1 LELNCLNDPILAV
14 QFTINKIQKMKYL
27 FTLLATCFVL
37 GLSAQTASDGVM
49 TVTNK
54 NIEAVKQDLQSQDAT
69 LVLSPEQVEELQ
81 SALKSNSEI
90 IVKLNS
96 SGMDQLEVSERLSKL
111 EAERDDIVLKALT
124 AEQQVAFKT
133 AKKMRR

>member
-1 LELNCLNDPILAV
+1 
-14 QFTINKIQKMKYL
+14 MKYL